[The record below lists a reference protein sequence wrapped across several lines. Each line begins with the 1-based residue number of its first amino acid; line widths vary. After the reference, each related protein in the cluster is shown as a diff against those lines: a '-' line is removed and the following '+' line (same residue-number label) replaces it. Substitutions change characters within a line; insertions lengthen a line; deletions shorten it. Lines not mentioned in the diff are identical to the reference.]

1 MYSSSQYI
9 FTFIY
14 VCIGVKNYYL
24 QIQSNIVPKVVIQ
37 ITLTLN
43 SKKVVKNSPD
53 SWTWLWLW
61 QRGIVR

>member
-24 QIQSNIVPKVVIQ
+24 QIQYNIVLKVVIQ
-37 ITLTLN
+37 KTLHRI
-43 SKKVVKNSPD
+43 KVVKEQ

>member
-24 QIQSNIVPKVVIQ
+24 QIQYNIVPKVVIQ
-37 ITLTLN
+37 ITLHRI
-43 SKKVVKNSPD
+43 KVVKNSPE

-61 QRGIVR
+61 QRGIVQ